1 MGFRFHRNFGL
12 SSRSPTQSLSQDAAA
27 PLAAR
32 PDDMIV
38 VDRPRHR
45 HQVVAGYSSGWV
57 CSPRSPLAWFISISP
72 AEDGRVPF

>member
-1 MGFRFHRNFGL
+1 MGSRFHRNFGL

-38 VDRPRHR
+38 VDRPRRR
-45 HQVVAGYSSGWV
+45 HQVVARILFWLGM
-57 CSPRSPLAWFISISP
+57 LATI
-72 AEDGRVPF
+72 AAGVVYLYLTR